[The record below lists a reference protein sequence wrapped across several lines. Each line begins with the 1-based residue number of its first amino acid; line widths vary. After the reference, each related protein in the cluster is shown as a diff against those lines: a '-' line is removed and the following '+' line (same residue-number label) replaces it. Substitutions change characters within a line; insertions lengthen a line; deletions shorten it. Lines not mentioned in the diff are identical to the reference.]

1 MLTAYSVEPSLPF
14 VLLDRSAVDDAVADA
29 VAPDAA
35 AAPTATATV
44 IARLDLLHG
53 LVEQTRVEVLALRE
67 LNHQLL
73 DLVAPAAAA
82 RPAPAAHA
90 TGTAPAAVEGPQALR
105 VRLLG
110 AFEVRV
116 GGRAIEG
123 WRSRKPRQL
132 LAYLAFDPDRPVA
145 RETLIETFWPE
156 SEPARGANNL
166 SIAVHHISTRLG
178 ELLPDG
184 GGESRGLSVQQGL
197 YRLDPELPWDVDA
210 HAFRAHVNAG
220 NAALASGRIEE
231 TRERLGAAI
240 EAYRGELLESDPA
253 EEWAL
258 EPREALGGL
267 FQSAA
272 SWLAA
277 DAAQAGD
284 WPRLLQL
291 GQRLVQRDAGD
302 EAGHRW
308 LIRAH
313 TALGNRGQALRQY
326 QACEQA
332 LRDEFDVAPSEQT
345 RALLRE
351 LGL

>member
-1 MLTAYSVEPSLPF
+1 M
-14 VLLDRSAVDDAVADA
+14 
-29 VAPDAA
+29 
-35 AAPTATATV
+35 
-44 IARLDLLHG
+44 
-53 LVEQTRVEVLALRE
+53 
-67 LNHQLL
+67 
-73 DLVAPAAAA
+73 
-82 RPAPAAHA
+82 
-90 TGTAPAAVEGPQALR
+90 
-105 VRLLG
+105 RLLG

-123 WRSRKPRQL
+123 WRSRKSRQL

-166 SIAVHHISTRLG
+166 SIAVHHIRTRLG

-253 EEWAL
+253 EERPPSPARRSVASSSP
-258 EPREALGGL
+258 PRAGSPPTPPRPATGRGCCSSV
-267 FQSAA
+267 SAWCSA
-272 SWLAA
+272 TPATRPA
-277 DAAQAGD
+277 TAG
-284 WPRLLQL
+284 
-291 GQRLVQRDAGD
+291 
-302 EAGHRW
+302 
-308 LIRAH
+308 
-313 TALGNRGQALRQY
+313 
-326 QACEQA
+326 
-332 LRDEFDVAPSEQT
+332 
-345 RALLRE
+345 
-351 LGL
+351 

>member
-14 VLLDRSAVDDAVADA
+14 MLLDRAAVDAEE
-29 VAPDAA
+29 A
-35 AAPTATATV
+35 AAPSATATV

-53 LVEQTRVEVLALRE
+53 IVEETRSEVLALRE

-73 DLVAPAAAA
+73 DLV
-82 RPAPAAHA
+82 
-90 TGTAPAAVEGPQALR
+90 TPAAVAPPRSAVAAREIASGAVDAPPALR

-116 GGRAIEG
+116 GERVIEG

-132 LAYLAFDPDRPVA
+132 LAYLALDPERPVA

-156 SEPARGANNL
+156 SVPARGANNL
-166 SIAVHHISTRLG
+166 SIAVHHVRSRLG

-197 YRLDPELPWDVDA
+197 YRLDPALPWDVDA
-210 HAFRAHVNAG
+210 QTFRVHVNAG
-220 NAALASGRIEE
+220 KAALGSGRVEE
-231 TRERLGAAI
+231 VREHLAAAL
-240 EAYRGELLESDPA
+240 EAYRGELLESDLV
-253 EEWAL
+253 EEWAI
-258 EPREALGGL
+258 EPRNELGGL
-267 FQSAA
+267 FQWAA

-308 LIRAH
+308 VIRAH
-313 TALGNRGQALRQY
+313 AALGNRGQALRQY

-332 LRDEFDVAPSEQT
+332 LHAEFGVAPSEET
-345 RALLRE
+345 RALLSE

>member
-14 VLLDRSAVDDAVADA
+14 VLLDRDALEAQDG
-29 VAPDAA
+29 APA
-35 AAPTATATV
+35 ATV

-53 LVEQTRVEVLALRE
+53 IVEETRSEVIALRE
-67 LNHQLL
+67 LNTRLL
-73 DLVAPAAAA
+73 DLVEPGVLAAQPRQAAAD
-82 RPAPAAHA
+82 APP
-90 TGTAPAAVEGPQALR
+90 GLV

-110 AFEVRV
+110 AFEVRF
-116 GGRAIEG
+116 GERAIEG

-132 LAYLAFDPDRPVA
+132 LAYLALEPDRPVG

-156 SEPARGANNL
+156 SAPARGANNL
-166 SIAVHHISTRLG
+166 SIAVHHIRARLA

-197 YRLDPELPWDVDA
+197 YRLDPALPWEIDVA
-210 HAFRAHVNAG
+210 AFRDRANAG
-220 NAALASGRIEE
+220 KAALAAGRVGEAR
-231 TRERLGAAI
+231 TQLGAAI
-240 EAYRGELLESDPA
+240 EAYRGELLASDLT

-258 EPREALGGL
+258 DPREAIGGQ
-267 FQSAA
+267 FQWAA
-272 SWLAA
+272 GWLAA
-277 DAAQAGD
+277 DAAEAGD
-284 WPRLLQL
+284 WQRLLQL
-291 GQRLVQRDAGD
+291 GQRLVQRDSGD

-313 TALGNRGQALRQY
+313 AALGNRGQALRQY

-332 LRDEFDVAPSEQT
+332 LRDEFGVAPSEET

-351 LGL
+351 LAL